1 MRRYWSGSS
10 TQSRYLKVSCVV
22 CRVLVYRPGVCGG
35 VQRMVRTAEYPYLSP
50 ALCVG
55 GGAVL
60 GSNGVGGRCL
70 RCEASMSLLP
80 DGYIPPPPHRLP
92 SHVAVIRFCIF
103 ATINRMYTQGSAY
116 YADIPCT
123 INSRACLHLQDG
135 LSMLASH
142 VFYVPRHLPHE
153 VEADTKSGKVA
164 TYLTFG

>member
-1 MRRYWSGSS
+1 MACSVWCGR
-10 TQSRYLKVSCVV
+10 QSIRTYPPRSVLAVARCWVLMVLEEDVFDARLQCPSYLTDTS
-22 CRVLVYRPGVCGG
+22 
-35 VQRMVRTAEYPYLSP
+35 
-50 ALCVG
+50 
-55 GGAVL
+55 
-60 GSNGVGGRCL
+60 
-70 RCEASMSLLP
+70 
-80 DGYIPPPPHRLP
+80 PPPPHRLP